1 MAQSITSI
9 NSLLINLKTVNRS
22 LPIKLQQL
30 GFDTGLSLGAEQEYT
45 VKTLI
50 NAIDSLAIQF
60 LTLTAKRNQFIQ
72 RTSFSERKEIEACL
86 QQLFICLEQ
95 TQQQL
100 ADFQTDSD
108 HCDHSNALTY
118 QHNGKTRQLSLLD
131 AVQQIDLIKPYSRML
146 DMVTAHERIHA
157 LSAVLETLLSKQ
169 QQQVNEVMDS
179 ELTREQSDA
188 LQLSQY
194 LIRQAL

>member
-22 LPIKLQQL
+22 LLIKLQQL
-30 GFDTGLSLGAEQEYT
+30 GFDTSLSLGAEQEYT

-50 NAIDSLAIQF
+50 STIDSLAVQL

-72 RTSFSERKEIEACL
+72 RTSYSERKEIEACL
-86 QQLFICLEQ
+86 QQLFICQEQ

-100 ADFQTDSD
+100 ADFQPD
-108 HCDHSNALTY
+108 CDQCDNSHALSY
-118 QHNGKTRQLSLLD
+118 LHNGETRQLSLVG
-131 AVQQIDLIKPYSRML
+131 AVQQIDLLKPYSRML

-169 QQQVNEVMDS
+169 QQQINEVVDS
-179 ELTREQSDA
+179 ELTEEQSDA

>member
-22 LPIKLQQL
+22 LPIRLQQL
-30 GFDTGLSLGAEQEYT
+30 GFDTALSLGAEEEYT

-100 ADFQTDSD
+100 ADFHPDSD
-108 HCDHSNALTY
+108 RCDDSHALTY
-118 QHNGKTRQLSLLD
+118 WHNGETRQLSLLN

-169 QQQVNEVMDS
+169 QQQVNEVVDS